1 MLNRRDIFTFLI
13 VVLMGLSSLSVLAPV
28 SEASSPRA
36 SNSVSISGFSFGP
49 SSLTIDTGDS
59 VTWTNN
65 DGASHTATST
75 SGPVSFD
82 SGGISGGGTYTFSFT
97 TAGTYD
103 YRCDIHTSMTAS
115 ITVVAPNNPPEV
127 SGVSISPDPA
137 FTNDVI
143 SVSSSTSDADGDS
156 VTLSYS
162 WLVNGQAISET
173 SQTLSGT
180 SSFDKGDQIQVDVTP
195 NDGTEDGASV
205 ISNSIIISNT
215 LPSISSVTISPSTL
229 NNETIAACTTS
240 GWLDD
245 DGDVEGYE
253 YSWTV
258 NGAVHQATT
267 QSSGP
272 FNADDVISC
281 AATPDDGEGHG
292 PQLSSSDVTVVA
304 VDAPDADADGV
315 PDTTDSCPQTPTS
328 EAVDVHGCSASQR
341 DDDGDGVS
349 DADDI
354 CPQTPVGA
362 SVDNDGCAA
371 SQLDSDGDG
380 ISDSSDQCE
389 GFDDSID
396 VDEDG
401 IPDDCDPLIDTG
413 NDVTFTVDSGD
424 GNGTTSY
431 ICADMDGDD
440 SVENCMLSANFSLA
454 SDSFASYDHP
464 HFWQWVLYSEGV
476 VIEQGDL
483 AELTLNDVNL
493 TFSWVGEG
501 CTTSECQSTTVH
513 QNTHRGA
520 YYLRPT
526 DCVWF
531 QDPSLVQF
539 EDGFDN
545 NSTWRCFD
553 AVGDYPSGLVIF
565 HVTEEPTVCE
575 IWEQDNPDLVD
586 RAKPEGE
593 MDNGCPHYGTDDE
606 GDDPVDDPVS
616 DDTDTSLPERLE
628 SDDEPASDGLPGFT
642 SVLMFTAI
650 AGALMHL
657 KSRRIE

>member
-1 MLNRRDIFTFLI
+1 MMVRRDIFTFLI

-75 SGPVSFD
+75 SGPATFD
-82 SGGISGGGTYTFSFT
+82 SGAISGGGTYSFTFT

-127 SGVSISPDPA
+127 SGVSISPEPA
-137 FTNDVI
+137 FTNEVI

-180 SSFDKGDQIQVDVTP
+180 SSFDKGDQIQVSVTP

-267 QSSGP
+267 QTSGP

-371 SQLDSDGDG
+371 SQLDSDDDGFTDDVDAFPTDATEHQDTDGDGTGDNSDHDDDNDGWNDTTEIDCSSNSTNVYSTPLDTDDDGICDQHDDDIDNDQWNNTAEVDCNTNSTDSHSTPVDNDGDG
-380 ISDSSDQCE
+380 ICDFLDSDDD
-389 GFDDSID
+389 GDGWDDSTEID
-396 VDEDG
+396 CSSNSTDPNSTPLDSDGDGICDHLDPQDNNVPEPEPEPVDEAE
-401 IPDDCDPLIDTG
+401 PDI
-413 NDVTFTVDSGD
+413 
-424 GNGTTSY
+424 
-431 ICADMDGDD
+431 I
-440 SVENCMLSANFSLA
+440 
-454 SDSFASYDHP
+454 
-464 HFWQWVLYSEGV
+464 
-476 VIEQGDL
+476 
-483 AELTLNDVNL
+483 
-493 TFSWVGEG
+493 
-501 CTTSECQSTTVH
+501 
-513 QNTHRGA
+513 
-520 YYLRPT
+520 
-526 DCVWF
+526 
-531 QDPSLVQF
+531 
-539 EDGFDN
+539 
-545 NSTWRCFD
+545 
-553 AVGDYPSGLVIF
+553 
-565 HVTEEPTVCE
+565 
-575 IWEQDNPDLVD
+575 
-586 RAKPEGE
+586 
-593 MDNGCPHYGTDDE
+593 
-606 GDDPVDDPVS
+606 
-616 DDTDTSLPERLE
+616 
-628 SDDEPASDGLPGFT
+628 EPASDGLPGFT
-642 SVLMFTAI
+642 SVIMFTAI
-650 AGALMHL
+650 AGAMIHL
-657 KSRRIE
+657 KRRRIE